1 MPRREPAK
9 PRPGRP
15 RGAASGAR
23 DGRTRISVYLT
34 PELHAR
40 VRAIALAERRTVSTV
55 ALLAIERGL
64 DAAPVSGDT
73 VSR

>member
-1 MPRREPAK
+1 MPRRDGK

-15 RGAASGAR
+15 RGAPSGAR

-34 PELHAR
+34 PELHQR
-40 VRAIALAERRTVSTV
+40 VRELALAERRTVSTV

-64 DAAPVSGDT
+64 DAAHAT
-73 VSR
+73 TT

>member
-1 MPRREPAK
+1 MPRSKLK

-15 RGAASGAR
+15 RGAPSGAR